1 MEEKRRFLRFDAPIN
16 LEFKVYSE
24 EGDYSR
30 GTMVNFSRQGLSFIA
45 PEAELS
51 PSQEIDLRFKIPNKD
66 VIVTCHGEVVWKKEE
81 EGKRR
86 IGIRVK
92 EIDPYAKGEMLE
104 YAYNNWVLQMRKSN
118 YQNN

>member
-16 LEFKVYSE
+16 LEFKVYSKGE
-24 EGDYSR
+24 DYSK

-51 PSQEIDLRFKIPNKD
+51 LNQEVDVRFKIPNRE
-66 VIVTCHGEVVWKKEE
+66 VIVTCRGEVVWEKKEE
-81 EGKRR
+81 GKMR

-92 EIDPYAKGEMLE
+92 EMDPYAKGEILE
-104 YAYNNWVLQMRKSN
+104 YAYNNWVLQMRKNN